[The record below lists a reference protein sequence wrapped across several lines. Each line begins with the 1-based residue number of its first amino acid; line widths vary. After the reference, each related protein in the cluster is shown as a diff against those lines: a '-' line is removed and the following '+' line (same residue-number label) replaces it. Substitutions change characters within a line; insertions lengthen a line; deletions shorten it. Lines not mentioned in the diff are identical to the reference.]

1 MDFFQIFR
9 TKLVLKKSYYFFV
22 LFNWVDDFFDLF
34 KTCSTQIM
42 LMHNKK
48 HFQISNLFCWILMTF
63 FYSDENFGFNWNHFT
78 TSILRAQKT
87 FSSRTLRSCPNSKQ
101 KPFIRPKPKEK
112 FGPNMFRGGGRFL
125 QKLRFSL

>member
-1 MDFFQIFR
+1 
-9 TKLVLKKSYYFFV
+9 
-22 LFNWVDDFFDLF
+22 
-34 KTCSTQIM
+34 
-42 LMHNKK
+42 
-48 HFQISNLFCWILMTF
+48 LFCWILMTF

-112 FGPNMFRGGGRFL
+112 FGLWTQYFSRGREISSEITF
-125 QKLRFSL
+125 